1 LPTPFNEVIEDIK
14 KRGYHNHRLEEHS
27 DIVCKGIFNDLL
39 KQCQLFRDDYESEK
53 IKYWLNVRT
62 PGARQRRID
71 LLVGE
76 PNANGKSP
84 DLAKSRIFVENKSV
98 VTAHR
103 NKDARYDDLNESLQV
118 LHKERPEAILVATVM
133 IGTALRVL
141 NIPDRV
147 KAQYKDRID
156 EFQKQVAPRLSSG
169 DQRLWDEYRIAISVN
184 RPSDPNSTL
193 NKFRELPVRES
204 NQIQK
209 MGYDSLLLVP
219 VHIDNVNPP
228 YLPKPNTL
236 GIDVERDY
244 RAMLDLICKD
254 YGTRWGDGG

>member
-1 LPTPFNEVIEDIK
+1 MATPFDDVIEDIK

-39 KQCQLFRDDYESEK
+39 KQCSRLREDYKAAK

-76 PNANGKSP
+76 PSIDGNLP

-133 IGTALRVL
+133 IGTARRVL
-141 NIPDRV
+141 NIPDRI
-147 KAQYKDRID
+147 KTFYKERMD
-156 EFQKQVAPRLSSG
+156 EFEKQVVPRLSTG
-169 DQRLWDEYRIAISVN
+169 DQGLWSEYRAAISVN
-184 RPSDPNSTL
+184 RASDPHSTSL
-193 NKFRELPVRES
+193 KFHELPSRDPD
-204 NQIQK
+204 QIQK
-209 MGYDSLLLVP
+209 IGYDFVLLVP

-228 YLPKPNTL
+228 YLPNPNEL
-236 GIDVERDY
+236 GIEVEKEY
-244 RAMLDLICKD
+244 RKMMDLICND
-254 YGTRWGDGG
+254 YQARWRNL

>member
-1 LPTPFNEVIEDIK
+1 LPTPFDDVIEDIK
-14 KRGYHNHRLEEHS
+14 KRSYHNHRLEEHS
-27 DIVCKGIFNDLL
+27 DIVCKGIFDDLL
-39 KQCQLFRDDYESEK
+39 KQCKTIRDDYENGK

-76 PNANGKSP
+76 PRADGNSP

-118 LHKERPEAILVATVM
+118 LHRERPEAILVATVI
-133 IGTALRVL
+133 IGTAQRVL

-147 KAQYKDRID
+147 KTQYKERLD
-156 EFQKQVAPRLSSG
+156 EFQNRVVPRLSSG

-184 RPSDPNSTL
+184 RASDPQSTL
-193 NKFRELPVRES
+193 IKFRKLPIREPT
-204 NQIQK
+204 QIHE
-209 MGYDSLLLVP
+209 MGYDSLLLIP
-219 VHIDNVNPP
+219 MHIDNVNPP
-228 YLPKPNTL
+228 YLPKPNSL

-244 RAMLDLICKD
+244 RSMLDLICKD
-254 YGTRWGDGG
+254 YQTRWRNG